1 MVHALPCFDCHL
13 AIAPAAL
20 PVATQAYDIKP
31 KAPESA
37 FSAKLHPDILGISS
51 DTSAEAA
58 RAILESFFKG
68 RANAKG
74 HPAAEIR
81 QHRDQLHHLAQ
92 LQSSRRPGQNGE
104 VLSGS
109 FSSPAS
115 ANRAYLVA
123 RNLTF
128 AEDRQPTKADMVKEV
143 MGKYGAPTIV
153 GDQHLYYIY
162 RAGSIVSAGTK
173 YRDAMAIDAIDKPLD
188 PRPLK
193 LNGETIRGS
202 CVAVVKRAQAK
213 EKTLAAMLVEAKG
226 ANCDGVVSVQLVP
239 GTAPDRV
246 GIAQFVLLDIKGVI
260 SAAAI
265 DNDAVAAEQNERNAS
280 PKGSAP
286 KLSHL
291 PETRSATDVAA
302 CDAEMS
308 SCRELSPSPF
318 ARIRIRWSRGNAGIF
333 AHCPLRGRSDHL
345 CGCRSASATWA
356 TRHRREG

>member
-1 MVHALPCFDCHL
+1 MLCRALIVTL

-20 PVATQAYDIKP
+20 PIATQAYDIKA
-31 KAPESA
+31 KTPESA

-51 DTSAEAA
+51 DSTAEAA

-68 RANAKG
+68 RANATKDIQQQKFG
-74 HPAAEIR
+74 STAISFITTLNFSLPAG
-81 QHRDQLHHLAQ
+81 Q
-92 LQSSRRPGQNGE
+92 GQNGE

-173 YRDAMAIDAIDKPLD
+173 YKDTMAIDAIDKPLD
-188 PRPLK
+188 PRAALK

-226 ANCDGVVSVQLVP
+226 ANCDGVVSVQLIP

-265 DNDAVAAEQNERNAS
+265 DNDAVAAEQNERNAA

-286 KLSHL
+286 KL
-291 PETRSATDVAA
+291 
-302 CDAEMS
+302 
-308 SCRELSPSPF
+308 
-318 ARIRIRWSRGNAGIF
+318 
-333 AHCPLRGRSDHL
+333 
-345 CGCRSASATWA
+345 
-356 TRHRREG
+356 